1 MPAVDRQLLE
11 RARAGDGV
19 AFGELI
25 RPHVPSVRRFA
36 YAFARN
42 WSDADD
48 LAQDALLKAF
58 RAIAGFEGRSS
69 LSTWLY
75 SVTRNVCFDHQ
86 RGKQARGRGTEEPL
100 DGVDDVDPPSPLPGP
115 DRVLET
121 KDDVEQ
127 LWRALKLL
135 PSEFR
140 VPLVLFEIEG
150 LEYREIA
157 KIEGVPIGTIRS
169 RLSRARQQLEVEL
182 SRVEPFRPSR
192 PGTEPGAR
200 SSNTGS
206 ARP

>member
-11 RARAGDGV
+11 RARAGDGL

-25 RPHVPSVRRFA
+25 RPYVPSVRRFA

-58 RAIAGFEGRSS
+58 RAISGFEGRSS

-75 SVTRNVCFDHQ
+75 SVTRHVCFDHQ
-86 RGKQARGRGTEEPL
+86 RSQQVRARGSEESL
-100 DGVDDVDPPSPLPGP
+100 EVAAVVDAPSPLPGP

-121 KDDVEQ
+121 KHEAEQ
-127 LWRALKLL
+127 LWRALKSL

-150 LEYREIA
+150 LEYQEIA
-157 KIEGVPIGTIRS
+157 RIEGVPIGTVRS

-182 SRVEPFRPSR
+182 SRLEPFRPSR
-192 PGTEPGAR
+192 AGTEPGAR
-200 SSNTGS
+200 SSNTRS

>member
-11 RARAGDGV
+11 RARAGDGL

-58 RAIAGFEGRSS
+58 RAIGGFEGRSS

-86 RGKQARGRGTEEPL
+86 RSKQARARGTEESL
-100 DGVDDVDPPSPLPGP
+100 EAVADVDPPSPLPGP

-121 KDDVEQ
+121 KDEAEL
-127 LWRALKLL
+127 LWRALK
-135 PSEFR
+135 
-140 VPLVLFEIEG
+140 LFEIEG
-150 LEYREIA
+150 LEYQEIA

-169 RLSRARQQLEVEL
+169 RLSRARQQLEAEL
-182 SRVEPFRPSR
+182 ARVEPFRPSR
-192 PGTEPGAR
+192 PGTEPRAR